1 MQRSQLS
8 DITVFVEVARSNGFR
23 AAAERLKLGPGSVSE
38 AVQRLEDR
46 LGVRLFERT
55 TRSVALTHLG
65 ERLYRQCVPALSEL
79 ESALH
84 GLDEETDKVAG
95 TLRLT
100 APRSAGL
107 FFLDALI
114 ARYAAAYPDVS
125 VELIYDD
132 QKVDLVASR
141 IDAAIRSHMLLEQ
154 DTHAVAIGPKLGM
167 SLVASPAYLDRR
179 GIPRAPGDLGAHDGI
194 CFAFGSSDRLAPW
207 TFRGDAGE
215 FSVMPRPRMIVNDLA
230 SMLQFAE
237 AGLGLAYLYA
247 ETARHLV
254 EGGKLVCLLGGQ
266 IPSLQRYTVNYLS
279 KRHMPARL
287 RAFIDSAKAMGA
299 SQ

>member
-1 MQRSQLS
+1 MKRSQLS

-46 LGVRLFERT
+46 LEVRLFERT
-55 TRSVALTHLG
+55 TRSVALTHVG
-65 ERLYRQCVPALSEL
+65 ELLYRRCLPALSDL

-84 GLDEETDKVAG
+84 GLNDKKDKVAG

-114 ARYAAAYPDVS
+114 GRYALVYPDVS

-141 IDAAIRSHMLLEQ
+141 IDAAIRSHTLLEQ
-154 DTHAVAIGPKLGM
+154 DTHAIAIGPELGM
-167 SLVASPAYLDRR
+167 SMVASPDYLDRC
-179 GIPRAPGDLGAHDGI
+179 GTPKTPSDLVAHDGI

-207 TFRGDAGE
+207 NFSGDGGE
-215 FSVMPRPRMIVNDLA
+215 FSVTPRPRMIVNDLA
-230 SMLQFAE
+230 SMLAFAE

-254 EGGKLVCLLGGQ
+254 ETGRLICLLEGQ
-266 IPSLQRYTVNYLS
+266 IPPLQRYTVNYLS

-287 RAFIDSAKAMGA
+287 RAFIDFAKAA
-299 SQ
+299 N

>member
-1 MQRSQLS
+1 M
-8 DITVFVEVARSNGFR
+8 
-23 AAAERLKLGPGSVSE
+23 
-38 AVQRLEDR
+38 
-46 LGVRLFERT
+46 
-55 TRSVALTHLG
+55 LG
-65 ERLYRQCVPALSEL
+65 ERLYRQCLPALADL

-84 GLDEETDKVAG
+84 GLDEEKDKVAG

-125 VELIYDD
+125 VALIYDD

-141 IDAAIRSHMLLEQ
+141 IDAAIRSHTLLEQ
-154 DTHAVAIGPKLGM
+154 DTHAVAIGPELGM
-167 SLVASPAYLDRR
+167 SLVASRAYLDRC
-179 GIPRAPGDLGAHDGI
+179 GTPKAPGDLSTHDGI

-207 TFRGDAGE
+207 TFQGDAGE

-254 EGGKLVCLLGGQ
+254 ESGKLICLLEGQ

-287 RAFIDSAKAMGA
+287 RAFIDFAKAMN
-299 SQ
+299 